1 MKIRPATPAD
11 APAVADLA
19 TQLGYLTS
27 PGEAEARLRDLA
39 TRPENAVLA
48 AEADGAVI
56 GWIQVVGTH
65 RVDSEPYAEIAA
77 LVVDAAHRGGGIG
90 AELVAAADGWAVR
103 HGFRTLRVRS
113 NVVRERTHAFYER
126 LGFARTKSQVVFAR
140 SIARSVDP

>member
-1 MKIRPATPAD
+1 MKIRAATPAD
-11 APAVADLA
+11 SPAVADLA
-19 TQLGYLTS
+19 TQLGYPTS
-27 PGEAEARLRDLA
+27 PEQAAARLRDLA

-48 AEADGAVI
+48 AEVDGVVI
-56 GWIQVVGTH
+56 GWIQVAGAY

-90 AELVAAADGWAVR
+90 AELVAAADDWAVR

-140 SIARSVDP
+140 STARPIDP

>member
-1 MKIRPATPAD
+1 MKIRHATPAD
-11 APAVADLA
+11 ADAIADLA
-19 TQLGYLTS
+19 TQLGYPSS
-27 PGEAEARLRDLA
+27 PEEAEARLRDLA
-39 TRPENAVLA
+39 TRPETAVLV
-48 AEADGAVI
+48 AESANGVAV
-56 GWIQVVGTH
+56 GWIQVVGAY

-90 AELVAAADGWAVR
+90 AELVAAADDWAVR

-140 SIARSVDP
+140 PAGR

>member
-1 MKIRPATPAD
+1 MNIRPATPED
-11 APAVADLA
+11 AAAVADLA
-19 TQLGYLTS
+19 TQLGYPTS
-27 PGEAEARLRDLA
+27 PEQAEARLRDLA

-48 AEADGAVI
+48 AEADGAVV
-56 GWIQVVGTH
+56 GWIQVVGAL

-90 AELVAAADGWAVR
+90 AKLVEAADDWAVR

-126 LGFARTKSQVVFAR
+126 LGFARTKSQVVFTR
-140 SIARSVDP
+140 STVRPAGR

>member
-11 APAVADLA
+11 AAAVADLA
-19 TQLGYLTS
+19 TQLGYPTS
-27 PGEAEARLRDLA
+27 PEQAEARLRDLA
-39 TRPENAVLA
+39 TRPENDILA
-48 AEADGAVI
+48 AEVDGAVI
-56 GWIQVVGTH
+56 GWIQVVGAY

-140 SIARSVDP
+140 PISRR